1 METIFPIKAGT
12 DIPGKVKNNMAKSR
26 KLPEVFDLARVLRD
40 SYRRQYDRAVEDR
53 DNAVKYARQNYIGN
67 ALKDATQ
74 TARIEFD
81 SKVQSLKD
89 ETRAALHDEIE
100 ALRTSE
106 EAKVLAS
113 PLAVETYATLADIP
127 VTAKELSIICQ
138 RHGGQNYYVDRFFR
152 TVAEKNAIDT
162 SDPDAFPLS
171 APIDDKLEALETLS
185 GELDTLLAEY
195 DENKT
200 LKALSALSDR
210 TLMQAE
216 DKYVGAEK
224 TVLTVAQTV
233 DRAYTQIMSKPS
245 QIDRAV
251 TISNCLR
258 NCKDDRTRDALLCK
272 LAENPVGSIAEQ
284 MSAPKAI
291 QAFRDGKARAYHEA
305 ETALEKLTTAGQDW
319 DTVAEILTANKDSE
333 FFPGMAV
340 DVLKSSDKAS
350 EVASEVNRDC
360 GKTVYDVY

>member
-1 METIFPIKAGT
+1 
-12 DIPGKVKNNMAKSR
+12 MAKSR

-40 SYRRQYDRAVEDR
+40 SYRQQYDRAVEER
-53 DNAVKYARQNYIGN
+53 DDAIRFAKNNYVRQSPM
-67 ALKDATQ
+67 LKQ
-74 TARIEFD
+74 SLESARIEFTQ
-81 SKVQSLKD
+81 KVEKLKA
-89 ETRAALHDEIE
+89 ETRKALSDEIE

-185 GELDTLLAEY
+185 GELDTLLTEY

-210 TLMQAE
+210 KLMQIE
-216 DKYVGAEK
+216 SKYIGSEK
-224 TVLTVAQTV
+224 TAMTLKQRT
-233 DRAYTQIMSKPS
+233 DRAYATIASMPRQLE
-245 QIDRAV
+245 RANA
-251 TISNCLR
+251 IGNALR
-258 NCKDDRTRDALLCK
+258 NCPDKRSRDALLLK
-272 LAENPVGSIAEQ
+272 LAENPVGDLAEHL
-284 MSAPKAI
+284 SAPDAI
-291 QAFRDGKARAYHEA
+291 MAFRNGKSAEYHAA
-305 ETALEKLTTAGQDW
+305 EDALAKLTAAGSAADW
-319 DTVAEILTANKDSE
+319 DTVSDILRANKRSE
-333 FFPGMAV
+333 FFPDMAQ
-340 DVLKSSDKAS
+340 DVLRGSSKAC
-350 EVASEVNRDC
+350 ELAQAVNHDA
-360 GKTVYDVY
+360 GQTIYDVL